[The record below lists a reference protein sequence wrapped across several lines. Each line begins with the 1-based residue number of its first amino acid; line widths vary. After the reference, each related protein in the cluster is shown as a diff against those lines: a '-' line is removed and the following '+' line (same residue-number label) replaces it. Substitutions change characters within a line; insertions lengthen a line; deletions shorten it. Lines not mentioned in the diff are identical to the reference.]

1 MSTQNQVKR
10 GKFIALEGLD
20 RSGKSTQCSRLVT
33 HLRNENHQVEHL
45 RFPDRTT
52 PTGQIIASYLTGS
65 VQLDDRAIHLLFSA
79 NRWEKAKQIGSLIEN
94 GVDVVCDRYYYS
106 GCVYTAAKGIEGMDL
121 DWCRNPETGL
131 PRPDVCI
138 FLDVSAEVAEQ
149 RGGFGGER
157 YEKAEMQARVRS
169 LFGELREHPDEESD
183 IVTVDASADVDEVE
197 QAIKEVVEKAS
208 FLVEE
213 TMTPLRKVAPW

>member
-1 MSTQNQVKR
+1 
-10 GKFIALEGLD
+10 
-20 RSGKSTQCSRLVT
+20 
-33 HLRNENHQVEHL
+33 
-45 RFPDRTT
+45 FPDRTT

-79 NRWEKAKQIGSLIEN
+79 NRWEKAKQIESLIES

-106 GCVYTAAKGIEGMDL
+106 GCVYTAAKGMEGMDL
-121 DWCRNPETGL
+121 DWCRNPEIGL

-138 FLDVSAEVAEQ
+138 FLDVSADVAEQ

-169 LFGELREHPDEESD
+169 LFGDLREHPDERSD
-183 IVTVDASADVDEVE
+183 IVTVDAGADVDEVE
-197 QAIKEVVEKAS
+197 RTIKEVVEKAS